1 MSRRALWCCLLAL
14 AGPAWAGGPAPA
26 GLCRHA
32 FPSGPPAAGDVEGLP
47 LHLSGERARGT
58 ERAYLLEGAV
68 RARQGHRVL
77 EAQRLRYDQARGL
90 AEAEGGVRLVDGPL
104 VVEGERSRMDLGTG
118 RGVVERARYSYADQ
132 HAHGTARR
140 LVREGPRRLRLE
152 GATYTTCDPGR
163 ESWSL
168 WARRVV
174 LDRDRQTGTA
184 RHLVL
189 RAARLPVLY
198 LPYLSFPLSDE
209 RKTGFLPP
217 RLGRTNQAGTDLS
230 LPFYWNLAPNYDAT
244 LTPRLIQKRGLMGQ
258 AEFRYLLRRGQG
270 ELHAEYLPGDKLYG
284 KDRYRLRLE
293 HRGRP
298 APGWE
303 ARLDYAL
310 VSDADYLQELGGSL
324 AAAATP
330 FLPRLAEL
338 RRRGPA
344 LTLALRAQG
353 YQTLNPDL
361 PPRAR
366 PYQRLPELELAWRG
380 AAPLAPEARLGLEA
394 VRFARPDTLQ
404 GWRLHLAPSLAW
416 PRRTPGWFLV
426 PRATLDVTRY
436 LLEGPSQSAAPG
448 TAARLTRVVPLL
460 SLDAGLFLE
469 RPYRGG
475 RWLHTL
481 EPRLF
486 LLYAP
491 LRDQAGFPV
500 FDTGLYDLQLA
511 TLLRENRFTG
521 ADRVGDARQAAAVLT
536 SRLLDR
542 EGATL
547 ARVALGRL
555 FYFQPRRVTLPGRAP
570 ETGRAS
576 HLLAEAELL
585 PLGPVGASG
594 DLTWDPDT
602 GTVEK
607 GGLRASLRRGPERLL
622 HLGFRHRRNRIR
634 QTEVSF
640 LWRFGPAWRAVGR
653 WAWSLRDRRLL
664 EALAGVRRE
673 SCCWSL
679 ELLWRSYLRAGSG
692 EANRELYL
700 QLELRGLGG
709 LGQRTGPLL
718 RRAILGYPG

>member
-14 AGPAWAGGPAPA
+14 AGPAWAQGKGPA

-32 FPSGPPAAGDVEGLP
+32 FPAGPPAQADAAELP
-47 LHLSGERARGT
+47 LRLTGERARIKGQT
-58 ERAYLLEGAV
+58 YLVEGAV
-68 RARQGHRVL
+68 EARQGHRML
-77 EAQRLRYDQARGL
+77 TSRRLRYDQARGL
-90 AEAEGGVRLVDGPL
+90 AEAEGAVRLVDGPL
-104 VVEGERSRMDLGTG
+104 VVEGERARLELGTG
-118 RGVVERARYSYADQ
+118 RGVAEQARYSYASQ

-140 LVREGPRRLRLE
+140 LVREGQRLRLE

-163 ESWSL
+163 EHWSL
-168 WARRVV
+168 RARTVV
-174 LDRDRQTGTA
+174 LDQARQTGTA

-198 LPYLSFPLSDE
+198 LPYLSFPLSDQ

-217 RLGRTNQAGTDLS
+217 RIGRTNQAGTDLA

-258 AEFRYLLRRGQG
+258 AEFRYLLRRSRG
-270 ELHAEYLPGDKLYG
+270 ELRAEYLPGDELYG

-293 HRGRP
+293 HRARP

-344 LTLALRAQG
+344 WSLALRARG

-361 PPRAR
+361 PPGAR

-380 AAPLAPEARLGLEA
+380 EAPLAAEARLGLEA

-426 PRATLDVTRY
+426 PRVTLDLTRY
-436 LLEGPSQSAAPG
+436 RLTGQAPG
-448 TAARLTRVVPLL
+448 AASRLTRVVPLL

-486 LLYAP
+486 LLHAP
-491 LRDQAGFPV
+491 FRDQAGFPV

-542 EGATL
+542 EGTTW

-570 ETGRAS
+570 ETDRDS
-576 HLLAEAELL
+576 PLLAEAELL
-585 PLGPVGASG
+585 PRGPLGAGG

-602 GTVEK
+602 GQVEK

-634 QTEVSF
+634 QAEVSF
-640 LWRFGPAWRAVGR
+640 LWRLGPSWRVVGR

-709 LGQRTGPLL
+709 LGRRTGPLL